1 MIWKDIIGQEDI
13 KKQLEHLIDS
23 NQVPHAQLFTGLSGY
38 GGLPISLA
46 FSLAL
51 LGISS
56 ESSSG
61 KPLGEKIHHPDFHFV
76 YPVVKRGTEKV
87 AYCSDY
93 SSEWTA
99 FLSESLY
106 GNYNDW
112 FEAIVEGN
120 KQGLI
125 GVNEIEKLHQKMHL
139 KSYSGG
145 NKVCVIWGTERM
157 NKVASN
163 KFLKIL
169 EEPPQNTYFILI
181 AEDIEML
188 LPTLVS
194 RCQLVNIP
202 PITNKVLEAS
212 LSSEIKD
219 KKSLVT
225 QAEGD
230 YRRLQRIV
238 QNTNNKEF
246 EALLIAGLRVAFKV
260 KKDVNSIVKL
270 MEWTGKLSQIGK
282 EEQKA
287 FLNYGVQFFRD
298 AFLINYSLH
307 KLVHYQTENDFD
319 IEKIAPFITSNN
331 IQDLISLFEISH
343 YQILRNANAKMVFD
357 NLGIQLSRCF
367 F

>member
-112 FEAIVEGN
+112 FEAIVE
-120 KQGLI
+120 
-125 GVNEIEKLHQKMHL
+125 
-139 KSYSGG
+139 
-145 NKVCVIWGTERM
+145 
-157 NKVASN
+157 
-163 KFLKIL
+163 
-169 EEPPQNTYFILI
+169 
-181 AEDIEML
+181 
-188 LPTLVS
+188 
-194 RCQLVNIP
+194 
-202 PITNKVLEAS
+202 
-212 LSSEIKD
+212 
-219 KKSLVT
+219 
-225 QAEGD
+225 
-230 YRRLQRIV
+230 
-238 QNTNNKEF
+238 
-246 EALLIAGLRVAFKV
+246 
-260 KKDVNSIVKL
+260 
-270 MEWTGKLSQIGK
+270 
-282 EEQKA
+282 
-287 FLNYGVQFFRD
+287 
-298 AFLINYSLH
+298 
-307 KLVHYQTENDFD
+307 
-319 IEKIAPFITSNN
+319 
-331 IQDLISLFEISH
+331 
-343 YQILRNANAKMVFD
+343 
-357 NLGIQLSRCF
+357 
-367 F
+367 